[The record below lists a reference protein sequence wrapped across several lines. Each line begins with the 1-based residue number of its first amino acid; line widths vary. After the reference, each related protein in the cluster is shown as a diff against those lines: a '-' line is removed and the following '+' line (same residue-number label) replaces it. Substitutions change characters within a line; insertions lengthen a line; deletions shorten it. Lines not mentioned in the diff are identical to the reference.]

1 MEDSGVPSRLQPPI
15 FALPFP
21 AVDSFE
27 KDIAVIDGTP
37 AVSGILDLVCRSTG
51 MGFAAVARVTEDR
64 WIACSVRD
72 EIRLGLKAGDDLEV
86 QTTPCH
92 VTRRDRKAIII
103 DHAGEDGTF
112 SGHGSRRIHGFQSY
126 VSMPILLG
134 DGQFFGTLCA
144 IDPKPARL
152 NTPETLGMFKLF
164 AELIALHIDA
174 SGKLAAMKGL
184 LDVEREISALR
195 ERVMAVLGHD
205 LRNPLGAISLGAIL
219 LKEKAADER
228 SLDLLSM
235 IEKSVSRITGLID
248 DVTDFARIRPGEG
261 IKLDLRSDT
270 GIEKILGRAIDEARS
285 LWPGRRVE
293 SDFAVTEEL
302 VFDGRRIARLFTH
315 LLAHAMKHGK
325 PETPVRVRAESA
337 AGRFVLSVA
346 NEAEPVPPE
355 VMGRMF
361 QPVVHVDGDAA
372 PRAVGWGLYIAS
384 EIARGHGGTLE
395 VVPAGKELRFV
406 FSMPVKGGR
415 PSHPPGEGSR

>member
-15 FALPFP
+15 LALPFP

-27 KDIAVIDGTP
+27 RDIAVIDGTP
-37 AVSGILDLVCRSTG
+37 VVSGILDLVCRSTG

-72 EIRLGLKAGDDLEV
+72 EIRFGLKAGDELDV
-86 QTTPCH
+86 QTTLCH
-92 VTRRDRKAIII
+92 EIRRDGKAIII
-103 DHAGEDGTF
+103 DNIEEDGTY
-112 SGHGSRRIHGFQSY
+112 SGHGSPRIHGFRSY
-126 VSMPILLG
+126 ISMPILLG

-164 AELIALHIDA
+164 AELIAFHIDA

-184 LDVEREISALR
+184 LQIEREVSELR
-195 ERVMAVLGHD
+195 ERVIAVLGHD

-219 LKEKAADER
+219 LKERAADER
-228 SLDLLSM
+228 SFDLLAM
-235 IEKSVSRITGLID
+235 MEESVSRITGLID
-248 DVTDFARIRPGEG
+248 DVTDFARIHPGRG
-261 IKLDLRSDT
+261 IKLNLRSDT
-270 GIEKILGRAIDEARS
+270 AVEKVLSRVIDEARS
-285 LWPGRRVE
+285 QWPGRRVE

-302 VFDGRRIARLFTH
+302 AFDSRRIARLFTH

-325 PETPVRVRAESA
+325 PGTPVRVRAESSG
-337 AGRFVLSVA
+337 GRFVLSVA
-346 NEAEPVPPE
+346 NEAEAVPPE
-355 VMGRMF
+355 VLERTF
-361 QPVVHVDGDAA
+361 QPAVHADGDDA

-384 EIARGHGGTLE
+384 EIARSHGGTLE

-406 FSMPVKGGR
+406 FSMPVKGDR
-415 PSHPPGEGSR
+415 PSLPPGEGCW